1 MIRLSSYLKNV
12 AGAFILAATLICT
25 LTFTSGC
32 ISSGQNTPGTNP
44 TTISQI
50 SDKLQVNDLVTIA
63 ISGVPKP
70 PPIHAERIKEDG
82 TLTLPLIGTY
92 QALNK
97 TQSEIQTELT
107 ELYGKYYT
115 GHVVTVASEGR
126 YIYINGEVR
135 MPGKAIYV
143 PGMTFLRAIA
153 VAGGYSTFASRTR
166 VRVTH
171 ADGTSKVVNG
181 RSIERNPS
189 KDFPILPGDYIEVP
203 KR

>member
-107 ELYGKYYT
+107 
-115 GHVVTVASEGR
+115 
-126 YIYINGEVR
+126 
-135 MPGKAIYV
+135 
-143 PGMTFLRAIA
+143 
-153 VAGGYSTFASRTR
+153 
-166 VRVTH
+166 
-171 ADGTSKVVNG
+171 
-181 RSIERNPS
+181 
-189 KDFPILPGDYIEVP
+189 
-203 KR
+203 